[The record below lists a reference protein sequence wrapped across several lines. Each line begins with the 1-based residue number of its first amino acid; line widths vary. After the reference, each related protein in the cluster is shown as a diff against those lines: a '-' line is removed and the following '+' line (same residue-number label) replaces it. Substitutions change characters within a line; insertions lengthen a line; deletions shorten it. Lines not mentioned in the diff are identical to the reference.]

1 MQNRNSYAIRKR
13 VNYLGKSMPFARKAE
28 AVHPKIRFFSPKIRI
43 LVPRPEA
50 CGRPDGP
57 TVKDLLAS
65 RGGP

>member
-1 MQNRNSYAIRKR
+1 
-13 VNYLGKSMPFARKAE
+13 MPFARKAE